1 MVQTTYQKKNGELVN
16 KITYFRGQY
25 KIGEENGFGW
35 KVVDIKC
42 KFKDNFYP
50 MYEYDRL
57 IQKHWKREDTID
69 EIKKKFKKIYVFFV
83 NFLGYMILYKILEFI
98 VLNVI

>member
-25 KIGEENGFGW
+25 KVGEENGFGW
-35 KVVDIKC
+35 KVVDIKY

-57 IQKHWKREDTID
+57 IQKQWKREDTID
-69 EIKKKFKKIYVFFV
+69 EIKKKFKKIYIFFV

>member
-35 KVVDIKC
+35 KVVDIKYG
-42 KFKDNFYP
+42 FKDNYYP
-50 MYEYDRL
+50 IYEYDKL
-57 IQKHWKREDTID
+57 IHKHWKRENKLDG
-69 EIKKKFKKIYVFFV
+69 IKKNIKKFYWFFT
-83 NFLGYMILYKILEFI
+83 NFVIYMILYKVLEFI
-98 VLNVI
+98 IMNIV